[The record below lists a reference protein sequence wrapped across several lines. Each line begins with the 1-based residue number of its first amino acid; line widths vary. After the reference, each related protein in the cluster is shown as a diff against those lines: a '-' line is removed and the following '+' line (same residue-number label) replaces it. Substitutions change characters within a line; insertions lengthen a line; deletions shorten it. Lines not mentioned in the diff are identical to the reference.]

1 MAEISSDVIALGFLV
16 GVCFVVVFVLRH
28 VMARF
33 RRRRHHSSPASGSG
47 NVVKFQKP
55 RQKRRRRPA
64 LKQVRISPLW
74 LVALAI
80 GLAVY
85 WSNPELQ
92 VFSTSETFVGSV
104 THVRDGDTI
113 EVADRPIRLNGLTCD
128 ERGSPLGNQAT
139 AAMRTLVSGQT
150 LKCTLNG
157 DRTYDREVGRCELPN
172 GQDIGAVMISKGL
185 CGRCAR
191 YDPFRTYATVQAAAG
206 PFKGTYPGYCSW
218 AW

>member
-1 MAEISSDVIALGFLV
+1 MAEISSDVVALGLLV
-16 GVCFVVVFVLRH
+16 GVCFLVVFALRQ
-28 VMARF
+28 VMVRF
-33 RRRRHHSSPASGSG
+33 RRRRFDSSSVTGSG

-55 RQKRRRRPA
+55 RQKRQRRPA

-85 WSNPELQ
+85 WANPELQ
-92 VFSTSETFVGSV
+92 VFGTPETLVGSV

-113 EVADRPIRLNGLTCD
+113 EVAGRPIRLNGLTCD
-128 ERGSPLGNQAT
+128 ERGSSLGNQAT
-139 AAMRTLVSGQT
+139 AAMRTLVSGLT

-157 DRTYDREVGRCELPN
+157 DRTYDREVGRCELPD

-191 YDPFRTYATVQAAAG
+191 YDPFRTYAKVQATAG
-206 PFKGTYPGYCSW
+206 PFKGSYPGYCNW